1 MNSFLIF
8 CALALYSINCF
19 AISGDDFKWRVASKK
34 NGVTI
39 FSADKHE
46 SGLVPIKVETVLPYP
61 PSRVLAVIADTDRKK
76 EWVPDLRFVRSID
89 GDNEYDKTE
98 YSIYDSPWPFSDR
111 SFLVR
116 IQSIINEKDKSL
128 IIKLNSVE
136 SEKAPLNPRLVRG
149 HTYNGDVI
157 LKNDGKGN
165 AYFQV
170 MFLTDFKGNI
180 PIWIVNM
187 VQKGWPKKMIK
198 RLKRQIE
205 RDDITVPKR
214 YKYLD

>member
-1 MNSFLIF
+1 MLIILYIPNVYSFS
-8 CALALYSINCF
+8 AE
-19 AISGDDFKWRVASKK
+19 DFEWKVASNRK
-34 NGVTI
+34 GVKI
-39 FSADKHE
+39 YQAEKHK
-46 SGLVPIKVETVLPYP
+46 SGLVPIKVETILPYP

-76 EWVPDLRFVRSID
+76 EWVPDLRFVKAINS
-89 GDNEYDKTE
+89 GDEFDKIE

-116 IQSIINEKDKSL
+116 IQSKANEKDKSL
-128 IIKLNSVE
+128 IIKLNSVV
-136 SEKAPLNPRLVRG
+136 SEKVPHNKELVRG

-157 LKNDGKGN
+157 LKNDGNGK

-180 PIWIVNM
+180 PKWIVNM

-198 RLKRQIE
+198 RLKKQIE
-205 RDDITVPKR
+205 RKDIVVPKR
-214 YKYLD
+214 YLYLD

>member
-1 MNSFLIF
+1 MPT
-8 CALALYSINCF
+8 AYS
-19 AISGDDFKWRVASKK
+19 
-34 NGVTI
+34 
-39 FSADKHE
+39 FSADDFVWSVASNRKGVKIYQAEKHK

-76 EWVPDLRFVRSID
+76 EWVPDLKFVKAINS
-89 GDNEYDKTE
+89 GNELDKIE
-98 YSIYDSPWPFSDR
+98 YSIYNSPWPITDR

-116 IQSIINEKDKSL
+116 IKSIINEKDKSL
-128 IIKLNSVE
+128 IIKLNSVD
-136 SEKAPLNPRLVRG
+136 SEKVPLNPELVRG

-157 LKNDGKGN
+157 LKNDGNGK

-180 PIWIVNM
+180 PKWIVNM

-205 RDDITVPKR
+205 RDDIVVPKR
-214 YKYLD
+214 YLYLD

>member
-1 MNSFLIF
+1 MKTIIFSLLILLTSQNVF
-8 CALALYSINCF
+8 AL
-19 AISGDDFKWRVASKK
+19 SGDDFEWRVASNKRGVKIFKAKK
-34 NGVTI
+34 H
-39 FSADKHE
+39 K
-46 SGLVPIKVETVLPYP
+46 SGLVPIKVETILPYP

-89 GDNEYDKTE
+89 GNDEYDKTE
-98 YSIYDSPWPFSDR
+98 YSIYNSPWPFTDR

-116 IQSIINEKDKSL
+116 IKSIINKKDKSL
-128 IIKLNSVE
+128 FIKLNSVL
-136 SEKAPLNPRLVRG
+136 SEKAPINPKLVRG

-157 LKNDGKGN
+157 LRNDGKGN

-180 PIWIVNM
+180 TNWIVNM
-187 VQKGWPKKMIK
+187 VQQGWPKKMIK
-198 RLKRQIE
+198 KLKRQIE
-205 RDDITVPKR
+205 REDITVPKH